1 MCVYDK
7 AKLEKLKGLMKN
19 DIKVKGF
26 SFANTLN
33 MIKGQ
38 KERVNRRE
46 INNNGSGQEVLHLT
60 VKVMI

>member
-1 MCVYDK
+1 MCVYYK

-26 SFANTLN
+26 SFANRLN

-46 INNNGSGQEVLHLT
+46 INNNGSGKEVLHLT